1 MSRSPD
7 QERRAREDALPP
19 ETLARFEETVLPWLD
34 AAYNLARH
42 LLRDAHDAEDAV
54 QDACVRALRHFGG
67 FRGENPRAWLL
78 TIVRH
83 TCYSWRRREG
93 RHPAATEFDEELHGV
108 GERAD
113 DPEPAEERRRT
124 SAQVERALEQLPAE
138 FREVLVLRELEGLSY
153 KEIAEAVRVPVG
165 TVMSRLSR
173 ARERMQRALAGGG
186 EGGYGAS

>member
-1 MSRSPD
+1 MSRPPD

-19 ETLARFEETVLPWLD
+19 ETLARFEGTVLPWLD

-42 LLRDAHDAEDAV
+42 LLRDPYDAEDAV

-67 FRGENPRAWLL
+67 FRGDNPRAWLL

-83 TCYSWRRREG
+83 TCYSWRRREA

-108 GERAD
+108 SERPD
-113 DPEPAEERRRT
+113 DPEPAEERRR
-124 SAQVERALEQLPAE
+124 AGAEVERALEQLPGE

-153 KEIAEAVRVPVG
+153 KEIGEVVRVPVG

-186 EGGYGAS
+186 EGAHGAS

>member
-42 LLRDAHDAEDAV
+42 LLRDAHVAEDAV

-153 KEIAEAVRVPVG
+153 KEIAEVVRVPVG

-173 ARERMQRALAGGG
+173 ARERMQRALAGGQ
-186 EGGYGAS
+186 